1 MATITALF
9 ILTAGLVLKHRLKTR
24 FYIDD
29 TFNYAFAGTT
39 VWTRKSVDSL
49 LFDVAARANTASSP
63 PFYPTLYKYVISRTK
78 LSPLIVQSFF
88 DWLAQ
93 VALFSIVLYE
103 YSIIPAVIAVVV
115 FNLSPLVF
123 KDTLYYTDRLWA
135 TTVLW
140 VNFWSLGNY
149 IFNGDTIFLIVAI
162 ISYGLLILSH
172 KHSFQMLLIAY
183 VVLSIVYWTHTFML
197 VVVSGELLT
206 FAITRGYSWE
216 VHKSHFQLL
225 RFGWKYLFPKG
236 PGGYGQDQLLF
247 LRKNGPSAPTNKS
260 AISLIRLVTANWD
273 FVLYTGAL
281 ILILFS
287 QTAGPTGNGFYIYGY
302 LFVTIFA
309 TALITQNIRRLKFI
323 GEGNRY
329 LQYAAFP
336 AVMAIWPI
344 CLAAGSAIKLLM
356 LAFLVFWGLGALYLD
371 IKILRGMAKNI
382 VNLLDPDFEKL
393 VAFVRQ
399 KSWDRFIVFPIQK
412 TYGFAWLADKKIL
425 HFLGAKG
432 FRQARDWFPQIQRP
446 IPSFYNEYNVNYIV
460 LDERYVKPGELDLG
474 NVREIHRENSWV
486 VLEINRRAEVAS
498 Q

>member
-9 ILTAGLVLKHRLKTR
+9 ILTAGLVLKHFLKAKL
-24 FYIDD
+24 YIDD
-29 TFNYAFAGTT
+29 TFNYAFAGAT

-49 LFDVAARANTASSP
+49 LFDVAARSNTTSSP
-63 PFYPTLYKYVISRTK
+63 PFYPTIYKYVISRTK

-93 VALFSIVLYE
+93 TALFSIVLFE
-103 YSIIPAVIAVVV
+103 FSLIPAVIAVVV

-140 VNFWSLGNY
+140 INFWSLDNY
-149 IFNGDTIFLIVAI
+149 IFNGGTIFLIVGI
-162 ISYGLLILSH
+162 ISYCLLILSH

-183 VVLSIVYWTHTFML
+183 FVLSIVFSTSVFL
-197 VVVSGELLT
+197 LAAISGELLT
-206 FAITRGYSWE
+206 VVITHGYSWE

-247 LRKNGPSAPTNKS
+247 LRKNASSATVNKS
-260 AISLIRLVTANWD
+260 TAILVRSVTVNWD

-287 QTAGPTGNGFYIYGY
+287 PMASQGGNRFYTYGF
-302 LFVTIFA
+302 LFVTVFA
-309 TALITQNIRRLKFI
+309 TALITRNTRRLKFI
-323 GEGNRY
+323 GESNRY

-344 CLAAGSAIKLLM
+344 CLAAGSAMKLLM

-371 IKILRGMAKNI
+371 IKTLHEAAKNI
-382 VNLLDPDFEKL
+382 VNLIDPDFEKL
-393 VAFVRQ
+393 VAFVRA

-412 TYGFAWLADKKIL
+412 TYAFSWLAQKKIL

-446 IPSFYNEYNVNYIV
+446 IPSFYDEYNINYIV

-474 NVREIHRENSWV
+474 DVREIHRENSWV
-486 VLEINRRAEVAS
+486 VLEINRQPEVAS
-498 Q
+498 T